1 MPTIIDELNC
11 LPCLNKIISLE
22 KIEQG
27 YSHECYKVLDE
38 KGTFFA
44 KRLTTYQHNET
55 ITDGFDVSSIL
66 KNTPQLIYN
75 SHQWQIYEYLEGQ
88 SLLTA
93 NISIEEKV
101 KYSIELMVQCHQQLH
116 PDLVPASLTTLKPQN
131 IISPLLSHLPS
142 DQQCLVQKIIEQ
154 LSQELHIGSSTVC
167 HGDIN
172 FSNIILTDKPWIID
186 FECSC
191 LADAEFDIAM
201 MIAVNELTLAANSSG
216 KIIDN
221 CLKIYQEK
229 HTESV
234 WLSSDLVTRYLLLC
248 FIINGLWYL
257 KEGGRKQDS
266 QLVEKAYQQFIGF
279 DKLHFVSY
287 SLTSKMR

>member
-11 LPCLNKIISLE
+11 LPCFNTIICIE

-27 YSHECYKVLDE
+27 YSHECFKVQDV

-44 KRLTTYQHNET
+44 KRLSSYRHNET
-55 ITDGFDVSSIL
+55 ITDDFDASSFL

-75 SHQWQIYEYLEGQ
+75 SHQWQVYEYIEGQ

-116 PDLVPASLTTLKPQN
+116 PDLMPASLKTLKPQN
-131 IISPLLSHLPS
+131 IIKPLLSHLPS
-142 DQQCLVQKIIEQ
+142 KQQYLVQKIIEQ
-154 LSQELHIGSSTVC
+154 LNQELNIGSSTVC

-172 FSNIILTDKPWIID
+172 FSNILLTDKPWIID
-186 FECSC
+186 FECAC

-201 MIAVNELTLAANSSG
+201 MIAVNELTIASNSHD

-234 WLSSDLVTRYLLLC
+234 YLSQDLVTRYLVVC
-248 FIINGLWYL
+248 FIINGLWYF

-266 QLVEKAYQQFIGF
+266 QLIEKAYQQFVGF
-279 DKLHFVSY
+279 DQLHFISD
-287 SLTSKMR
+287 SLTSEMR